1 MTADAANALETSRD
15 LTLRVGDF
23 EGPFDLL
30 LHLCRTNEIDLARLP
45 VRTITDQYVA
55 HLEAIEFRDLETAGA
70 YLVMAATLI
79 YLKSKLLVPPD
90 PSDAE
95 VLDEEGEALR
105 LELEE
110 RLRAYAHVKALGA
123 WLGAREA
130 EQALLWGRP
139 AGALPPVEEV
149 PLEDLSVHLLERAV
163 RRLCEEQLRARP
175 REIEPNPP
183 SILERMT
190 EILTLLRDTWSL
202 LFSSLV
208 GGERRRSEVVVTLL
222 AVLELVRLG
231 RIRTQQT
238 ELFGEIVIERQ
249 TGEAHAGSN

>member
-1 MTADAANALETSRD
+1 
-15 LTLRVGDF
+15 
-23 EGPFDLL
+23 
-30 LHLCRTNEIDLARLP
+30 
-45 VRTITDQYVA
+45 
-55 HLEAIEFRDLETAGA
+55 
-70 YLVMAATLI
+70 
-79 YLKSKLLVPPD
+79 
-90 PSDAE
+90 E

-175 REIEPNPP
+175 R
-183 SILERMT
+183 
-190 EILTLLRDTWSL
+190 
-202 LFSSLV
+202 SSRSAA
-208 GGERRRSEVVVTLL
+208 GGCSSSRRSRPRAPSSRSARSATPL
-222 AVLELVRLG
+222 AASRSSRSAVATAWSRAPSSSPGSCGSRARG
-231 RIRTQQT
+231 RSSVCRDPRSRRWRSSPTSS
-238 ELFGEIVIERQ
+238 RCR
-249 TGEAHAGSN
+249 APRWKRSAG

>member
-105 LELEE
+105 LELE
-110 RLRAYAHVKALGA
+110 
-123 WLGAREA
+123 
-130 EQALLWGRP
+130 
-139 AGALPPVEEV
+139 
-149 PLEDLSVHLLERAV
+149 
-163 RRLCEEQLRARP
+163 
-175 REIEPNPP
+175 
-183 SILERMT
+183 
-190 EILTLLRDTWSL
+190 
-202 LFSSLV
+202 
-208 GGERRRSEVVVTLL
+208 
-222 AVLELVRLG
+222 
-231 RIRTQQT
+231 
-238 ELFGEIVIERQ
+238 
-249 TGEAHAGSN
+249 